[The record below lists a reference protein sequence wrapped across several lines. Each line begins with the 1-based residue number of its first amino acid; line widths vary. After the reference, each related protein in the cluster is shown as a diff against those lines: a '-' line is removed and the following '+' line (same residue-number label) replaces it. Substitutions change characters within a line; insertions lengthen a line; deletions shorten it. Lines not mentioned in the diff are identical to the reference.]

1 LIFDAMET
9 TATDGIVCLTGVS
22 SGGRTLPIDVGL
34 LNRQLVL
41 GNDVVF
47 GSVNANRRHY
57 EAGADALAKADKD
70 WLAKLITRRVPLSS
84 WRDAYTRQPGD
95 VKTVLDFTA

>member
-1 LIFDAMET
+1 
-9 TATDGIVCLTGVS
+9 V
-22 SGGRTLPIDVGL
+22 PIDAGL

-57 EAGADALAKADKD
+57 EAGADALAKADRS
-70 WLAKLITRRVPLSS
+70 WLEKLVSRKVPLDQ
-84 WRDAYTRQPGD
+84 WQQALDRQPDD
-95 VKTVLDFTA
+95 VKVVVEVAPS